1 LSEAELIFKVSQGLL
16 RVTDTVVC
24 LCELGLEVA
33 DLNFEVPHD
42 LFQLNCLLT
51 VDDHLICDFIFSLLS
66 LLKEL
71 FQVIAIFYQK
81 LFG

>member
-1 LSEAELIFKVSQGLL
+1 MSEAELIFKVSQGFL

-24 LCELGLEVA
+24 LSELSLEVA

-71 FQVIAIFYQK
+71 FQVIAIFYQE